1 MVLVHSSER
10 RPEERNHSGTKA
22 RSLKSPYR
30 FGGVSIDI
38 NSLSKDGTKT
48 RAGQVYSS
56 KPRSAVVLREGFA
69 TDEFL
74 LLIREVVMGSMFKRK
89 RTLAVSAL
97 FGLLLM
103 CAQIAYAQ
111 ETRNARE
118 GETSQSAQKVDL
130 ATIVSLLQ
138 TLRADVRDLKVQVK
152 DLKIQQESAQAES
165 VELRKVLEQ
174 TRSQLVAQ
182 AGSANSVAS
191 ERVVS
196 ETTAGQTSNEERIT
210 KLEEDQQLAD
220 AKIAEQNQTKVESAS
235 KYRALL
241 SGIVLFNTYSER
253 GSVDNA
259 DFPQLAIPRG
269 LLSSAGS
276 FGASVRQSQI
286 GIQAFGPTI
295 AGARTSADIQFD
307 FVGGFPEA
315 QNGASFGI
323 MRLRTGTIRFDWTD
337 TSLVGGQDS
346 LFFAP
351 LSPTSI
357 ATLGIPA
364 LAYSGNLWS
373 WTPQIRIEHKFTL
386 SDSSSFA
393 LQGGI
398 LDNLS
403 GDLPPSL
410 YERYPSWGEYSGQPA
425 YATRLSWTRSLRGQ
439 DLRIGAGGYY
449 SRQLW
454 GIGRSVD
461 GWAGTIDLKVPL
473 GKMFEFSSQFYRG
486 RAVGGIGGAIGQSV
500 LWNGSLSD
508 PNTQVHGLQSVG
520 GWAQLKY
527 KATPKLQFNGAFGQD
542 NPFSSDLRNFGGNGG
557 YYGMLFSRNQ
567 SALVNFIYQPRSDF
581 MFSLECRSLKTFRL
595 DSNPNT
601 ANVVNFN
608 LGYIF

>member
-1 MVLVHSSER
+1 MRSMFHA
-10 RPEERNHSGTKA
+10 N
-22 RSLKSPYR
+22 RSL
-30 FGGVSIDI
+30 GVS
-38 NSLSKDGTKT
+38 
-48 RAGQVYSS
+48 A
-56 KPRSAVVLREGFA
+56 F
-69 TDEFL
+69 
-74 LLIREVVMGSMFKRK
+74 
-89 RTLAVSAL
+89 
-97 FGLLLM
+97 FGLLLLQ
-103 CAQIAYAQ
+103 AQIAFAQ
-111 ETRNARE
+111 ETGNAGRSDA
-118 GETSQSAQKVDL
+118 SQSAQKVDL

-138 TLRADVRDLKVQVK
+138 TLQAEVRGLRVQVK
-152 DLKIQQESAQAES
+152 DLKTQQESALAES
-165 VELRKVLEQ
+165 ADLRRELEL
-174 TRSQLVAQ
+174 TRSQIVAT
-182 AGSANSVAS
+182 AGSANAFASEHVAS
-191 ERVVS
+191 ETSTGQVS
-196 ETTAGQTSNEERIT
+196 TEDRIR

-241 SGIVLFNTYSER
+241 SGIVLFKTYGER

-269 LLSSAGS
+269 LLSSGGS

-295 AGARTSADIQFD
+295 AGARTSADIEFD
-307 FVGGFPEA
+307 FAGGFPEA

-323 MRLRTGTIRFDWTD
+323 MRLRTGTIRFDWTN
-337 TSLVGGQDS
+337 TSVIGGQDS

-357 ATLGIPA
+357 ATLAIPS

-373 WTPQIRIEHKFTL
+373 WTPQVRVEHKFTL

-393 LQGGI
+393 IQGGI

-403 GDLPPSL
+403 GDPPPSL

-425 YATRLSWTRSLRGQ
+425 YATRLSWTQRVHGQ
-439 DLRIGAGGYY
+439 DLTIGAGGYY

-454 GIGRSVD
+454 GYGRSVD
-461 GWAGTIDLKVPL
+461 GWAGTMDLKLPL
-473 GKMFEFSSQFYRG
+473 GRMFEFTSQIYGG
-486 RAVGGIGGAIGQSV
+486 RAVGGIGGGLGQSV

-508 PNTQVHGLQSVG
+508 PNTQVHGLHSLG

-527 KATPKLQFNGAFGQD
+527 RATPKLQLNGAFGQD
-542 NPFSSDLRNFGGNGG
+542 DPFSSDLRNFGGNGS
-557 YYGMLFSRNQ
+557 YYGVLFSRNQ

-581 MFSLECRSLKTFRL
+581 MFSLEYRRLKTFIL
-595 DSNPNT
+595 DSNPNS
-601 ANVVNFN
+601 ANLVNFS